1 MSIPDAAETMRILFG
16 DDAET
21 TTTMTVLEYR

>member
-16 DDAET
+16 DDEET
-21 TTTMTVLEYR
+21 TTTTVLEYR